1 MISEYLGFDSDY
13 IILGLA
19 AFCVILF
26 ILTVV
31 NMAKT
36 SKLRKKYEAFMMG
49 KDAKSLEETLV
60 TRLSQVDKLISANEA
75 NEKNIRKMFDNMK
88 FTFQKVGLV
97 KYDAF
102 NEMGGK
108 LSFSLAMLN
117 ESDNGFVLNAV
128 HSREGCY
135 TYIKEIIDGNS
146 IITLAEEEQEALK
159 MAKESTGSNVGTGG
173 MATKLAAAKIA
184 TLSGTDMSMANG
196 GEGRILQDVFE
207 NDYVGT

>member
-1 MISEYLGFDSDY
+1 
-13 IILGLA
+13 
-19 AFCVILF
+19 
-26 ILTVV
+26 
-31 NMAKT
+31 
-36 SKLRKKYEAFMMG
+36 MMG

-60 TRLSQVDKLISANEA
+60 TRLSQVDKTDICKWSKREKYQKNVWQYEIHISEGRTG
-75 NEKNIRKMFDNMK
+75 KIRC
-88 FTFQKVGLV
+88 
-97 KYDAF
+97 F

-159 MAKESTGSNVGTGG
+159 MAKESTGSNP
-173 MATKLAAAKIA
+173 AK
-184 TLSGTDMSMANG
+184 
-196 GEGRILQDVFE
+196 
-207 NDYVGT
+207 

>member
-13 IILGLA
+13 IIIGLA

-26 ILTVV
+26 ILTLV

-36 SKLRKKYEAFMMG
+36 SNIRKKYEAFMQG
-49 KDAKSLEETLV
+49 SDAKSLEDTLI
-60 TRLSQVDKLISANEA
+60 TRLSQVDDLMAANEA
-75 NEKNIRKMFDNMK
+75 NELSIKKLSDNMR

-108 LSFSLAMLN
+108 LSFSLALLN
-117 ESDNGFVLNAV
+117 ESNNGFVLNAV

-135 TYIKEIIDGNS
+135 TYVKEIIDGNS
-146 IITLAEEEQEALK
+146 IITLAEGEQEALRV
-159 MAKESTGSNVGTGG
+159 AKESENGNP
-173 MATKLAAAKIA
+173 
-184 TLSGTDMSMANG
+184 AN
-196 GEGRILQDVFE
+196 
-207 NDYVGT
+207 

>member
-60 TRLSQVDKLISANEA
+60 TRLSQVDKLIYC
-75 NEKNIRKMFDNMK
+75 K
-88 FTFQKVGLV
+88 
-97 KYDAF
+97 
-102 NEMGGK
+102 
-108 LSFSLAMLN
+108 
-117 ESDNGFVLNAV
+117 
-128 HSREGCY
+128 
-135 TYIKEIIDGNS
+135 
-146 IITLAEEEQEALK
+146 
-159 MAKESTGSNVGTGG
+159 
-173 MATKLAAAKIA
+173 
-184 TLSGTDMSMANG
+184 
-196 GEGRILQDVFE
+196 
-207 NDYVGT
+207 

>member
-31 NMAKT
+31 
-36 SKLRKKYEAFMMG
+36 
-49 KDAKSLEETLV
+49 
-60 TRLSQVDKLISANEA
+60 
-75 NEKNIRKMFDNMK
+75 K

-159 MAKESTGSNVGTGG
+159 MAKESTGSNP
-173 MATKLAAAKIA
+173 AK
-184 TLSGTDMSMANG
+184 
-196 GEGRILQDVFE
+196 
-207 NDYVGT
+207 

>member
-75 NEKNIRKMFDNMK
+75 NEKNIRKMFDNRK
-88 FTFQKVGLV
+88 
-97 KYDAF
+97 A
-102 NEMGGK
+102 
-108 LSFSLAMLN
+108 
-117 ESDNGFVLNAV
+117 
-128 HSREGCY
+128 
-135 TYIKEIIDGNS
+135 
-146 IITLAEEEQEALK
+146 
-159 MAKESTGSNVGTGG
+159 
-173 MATKLAAAKIA
+173 
-184 TLSGTDMSMANG
+184 
-196 GEGRILQDVFE
+196 
-207 NDYVGT
+207 

>member
-36 SKLRKKYEAFMMG
+36 SKLHKKYEAFMMG

-97 KYDAF
+97 KYDAY
-102 NEMGGK
+102 NQMGGN
-108 LSFSLAMLN
+108 LSFCLCMLN
-117 ESDNGFVLNAV
+117 ERNSGFILNSV
-128 HSREGCY
+128 HSSDGCY
-135 TYIKEIIDGNS
+135 TYTKEIKNGECEIALG
-146 IITLAEEEQEALK
+146 EEERKALN
-159 MAKESTGSNVGTGG
+159 MAIG
-173 MATKLAAAKIA
+173 
-184 TLSGTDMSMANG
+184 
-196 GEGRILQDVFE
+196 F
-207 NDYVGT
+207 

>member
-1 MISEYLGFDSDY
+1 
-13 IILGLA
+13 
-19 AFCVILF
+19 
-26 ILTVV
+26 
-31 NMAKT
+31 
-36 SKLRKKYEAFMMG
+36 MMG

-97 KYDAF
+97 
-102 NEMGGK
+102 
-108 LSFSLAMLN
+108 AMLN
-117 ESDNGFVLNAV
+117 ESYNGFVLNAV

-159 MAKESTGSNVGTGG
+159 MAKESTGSNP
-173 MATKLAAAKIA
+173 AK
-184 TLSGTDMSMANG
+184 
-196 GEGRILQDVFE
+196 
-207 NDYVGT
+207 

>member
-97 KYDAF
+97 KYDAY
-102 NEMGGK
+102 NQMGGN
-108 LSFSLAMLN
+108 LSFCLCMLN
-117 ESDNGFVLNAV
+117 ERNSGFILNSV
-128 HSREGCY
+128 HSSDGCY
-135 TYIKEIIDGNS
+135 TYTKEIKNGECEIALG
-146 IITLAEEEQEALK
+146 EEERKALN
-159 MAKESTGSNVGTGG
+159 MAIG
-173 MATKLAAAKIA
+173 
-184 TLSGTDMSMANG
+184 
-196 GEGRILQDVFE
+196 F
-207 NDYVGT
+207 

>member
-1 MISEYLGFDSDY
+1 M
-13 IILGLA
+13 IILG
-19 AFCVILF
+19 IDPGYGT
-26 ILTVV
+26 IGYGVV
-31 NMAKT
+31 
-36 SKLRKKYEAFMMG
+36 R
-49 KDAKSLEETLV
+49 
-60 TRLSQVDKLISANEA
+60 
-75 NEKNIRKMFDNMK
+75 FDNMK

-184 TLSGTDMSMANG
+184 TLSGTDMIIANG
-196 GEGRILQDVFE
+196 GDVRILQDIFE
-207 NDYVGT
+207 NDYVGTLFTANENANFNLANYIMETIG